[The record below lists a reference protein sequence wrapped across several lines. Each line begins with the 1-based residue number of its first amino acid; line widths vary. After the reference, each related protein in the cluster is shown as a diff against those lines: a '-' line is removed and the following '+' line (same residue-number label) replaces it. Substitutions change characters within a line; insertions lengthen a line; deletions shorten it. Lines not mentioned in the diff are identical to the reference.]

1 MHEDDLRRLHAA
13 IADVWESGG
22 RRFVTIGIDEIK
34 LWARINLA
42 WPFQDEP
49 GETLADLGAPL
60 PGAAFVASWAPG
72 GTAILGVGDL
82 LQDEVVALLESL
94 VDDVLEADE
103 VAVRVDADR

>member
-22 RRFVTIGIDEIK
+22 RRFVTIDGQ
-34 LWARINLA
+34 INLA